1 MSSERI
7 QGRLMRAGLDE
18 EEIYAMDR
26 ETLLTTMAEVM
37 YLGANITV
45 ETAEIKPAQANDA
58 EVRLKE
64 LQFQRDMQE
73 RQFQLQRDML
83 KRQFQMQMEMLEKQ
97 MEMQKR
103 LHDSQQQP
111 RAQREE
117 NIIAKTKRYGQA
129 IQYALGLH
137 KMPQEAGELPAYF
150 NCVDNIWETYGV
162 PDELKAKLLIPQLT
176 ARAKS
181 LITKLPLAEQGD
193 YTKLKEYL
201 LKQHQLGPRE
211 YRARFLHAARNPGE
225 TWEAFTSRLANLF
238 KYYTNSRNFKSFEE
252 LFDLCVCDKLRD
264 TLPLTNLKH
273 CLLAEKDQ
281 NVSAQD
287 LARLADDYESNL

>member
-1 MSSERI
+1 M
-7 QGRLMRAGLDE
+7 
-18 EEIYAMDR
+18 
-26 ETLLTTMAEVM
+26 
-37 YLGANITV
+37 
-45 ETAEIKPAQANDA
+45 
-58 EVRLKE
+58 
-64 LQFQRDMQE
+64 
-73 RQFQLQRDML
+73 
-83 KRQFQMQMEMLEKQ
+83 
-97 MEMQKR
+97 
-103 LHDSQQQP
+103 HDSQQQP

-176 ARAKS
+176 TRAKS

-281 NVSAQD
+281 NISAQD
-287 LARLADDYESNL
+287 LARLADDYESNFWADGRYKGQSITVGINPGPRFDRRHGNRDEGDATKPGSPRSEQRQNDWRPNSVTNVGVARVSDPTWSVKAGNQAPTQSQFGKRNFAGKSPADKTPVRC